1 MQLAT
6 TCADAL
12 RVALLVYR
20 GNPTCGGQG
29 VYVRH
34 LSREL
39 VSLGHRV
46 TVFSG
51 QPYPELDPA
60 VELVKVPSLDLYRD
74 ADPFRRPRLRELA
87 SGSDVLELATMF
99 AGGFGEPRSFARRA
113 YLELARR
120 RGEFD
125 VVHDDQ
131 CLGPG
136 LLSMLD
142 ERWPVIASIHHPVTI
157 DRALDLA
164 AASGALKRLSLRRWY
179 GFAAMQARV
188 ARQLP
193 RILTVSESSRRDI
206 VAELGVDPARVVVVP
221 AGVDTDVYR
230 PLPAISRVPGRIMAT
245 ASADVVLKGLL
256 PLLDALAKVRVEHRE
271 AHLVVIGRLRPDS
284 PVGDAIDR
292 LGLAGA
298 VQFVTGESDEAIAA
312 RYAEAEVA
320 VVPSLYEGFSLPA
333 VEAMA
338 SGVALVTTSG
348 GALPEVVGDAA
359 LLVPPGDPGA
369 LADAITRL
377 LGDPCLRVAIGAAGR
392 QRVLERFTWKITA
405 QRTAD
410 QYRRLIGPHPEC

>member
-1 MQLAT
+1 MQRGHG
-6 TCADAL
+6 L

-39 VSLGHRV
+39 VSFGHCV

-60 VELVKVPSLDLYRD
+60 VELVKVPSLDLYRE

-87 SGSDVLELATMF
+87 SGADALELATMF
-99 AGGFGEPRSFARRA
+99 VGGFGEPRSFARRA
-113 YLELARR
+113 YFELARR

-142 ERWPVIASIHHPVTI
+142 DGWPVIASIHHPVTI

-164 AASGALKRLSLRRWY
+164 AASGVLKRLSLRRWY
-179 GFAAMQARV
+179 GFAQMQARV

-206 VAELGVDPARVVVVP
+206 AAQLGVDPARIVVVP

-256 PLLDALAKVRVEHRE
+256 PLLDALAKVRVVHAE

-298 VQFVTGESDEAIAA
+298 VQFVTGQSDEGIAL

-359 LLVPPGDPGA
+359 LLVPPGDAGA
-369 LADAITRL
+369 LAEAIIRL
-377 LGDPCLRVAIGAAGR
+377 LGDPRRRAVMGAAGR
-392 QRVLERFTWKITA
+392 QRVLDRFTWRIAA
-405 QRTAD
+405 QRTAAE
-410 QYRRLIGPHPEC
+410 YRRLIDPDPAC

>member
-1 MQLAT
+1 
-6 TCADAL
+6 
-12 RVALLVYR
+12 
-20 GNPTCGGQG
+20 
-29 VYVRH
+29 
-34 LSREL
+34 
-39 VSLGHRV
+39 
-46 TVFSG
+46 
-51 QPYPELDPA
+51 
-60 VELVKVPSLDLYRD
+60 
-74 ADPFRRPRLRELA
+74 
-87 SGSDVLELATMF
+87 MF

-142 ERWPVIASIHHPVTI
+142 DRWPVIASIHHPVTI

-179 GFAAMQARV
+179 GFAAMQRRV

-206 VAELGVDPARVVVVP
+206 VAELGVDPGSGCRRAG
-221 AGVDTDVYR
+221 GVDTDVYR
-230 PLPAISRVPGRIMAT
+230 PLPATSRVPGRIMAT

-256 PLLDALAKVRVEHRE
+256 PLLDALAKVRVDQRE

-298 VQFVTGESDEAIAA
+298 VQFVTGESDEAIAL
-312 RYAEAEVA
+312 RYAEAQVA

-348 GALPEVVGDAA
+348 GALPEVGRRRSAPRATPATPA
-359 LLVPPGDPGA
+359 LWP
-369 LADAITRL
+369 TRSRTA
-377 LGDPCLRVAIGAAGR
+377 CSATRACASRCGAAGR
-392 QRVLERFTWKITA
+392 QRVPRALTLEDRGATDLL
-405 QRTAD
+405 RS
-410 QYRRLIGPHPEC
+410 IGD